1 MLGVLR
7 WQGRGSWPF
16 QGRRAAPQP
25 RVQPVTDTATHDPG
39 GKVRLKLPD
48 GVVGDATF
56 SDCGRYRQALTRDW
70 TPEGTAP
77 RAVLFVGM
85 NPSVAAADV
94 SDPTCHRELM
104 FARDWGFTRYLKGNV
119 LDWRATSPKD
129 IPADPALACSPANIS
144 ALVDMATEAELIVL
158 AYGKLHKRFQPVVQ
172 EVLRAM
178 ADTGKPL
185 QCLGQNKDGSAKHP
199 LYLRKDTVLRDFPLP

>member
-1 MLGVLR
+1 M
-7 WQGRGSWPF
+7 
-16 QGRRAAPQP
+16 
-25 RVQPVTDTATHDPG
+25 TDTGAHDPG

-48 GVVGDATF
+48 GVVGGATF
-56 SDCGRYRQALTRDW
+56 SECGRYRQALTRDW
-70 TPEGTAP
+70 TPEGAAP

-119 LDWRATSPKD
+119 LDWRATLPKD
-129 IPADPALACSPANIS
+129 IPADPALACSPANIC
-144 ALVDMATEAELIVL
+144 ALVDMAHEAELIVL

-178 ADTGKPL
+178 QATGKPL
-185 QCLGQNKDGSAKHP
+185 QCLGLNKDGSAKHP
-199 LYLRKDTVLRDFPLP
+199 LYLRKDTPLRDFPQSK